1 MNRISIHQL
10 IEQQVIETPEAIA
23 VVFQNDSLTYQALNQ
38 QANQLAHYLKAL
50 GVKTEMLVGVCV
62 ERSIETV
69 ITLLGILKAGA
80 AYVPLDP
87 TYPKERLAV
96 TIEDAQLPFVI
107 TQQHLIDVI
116 PKNKAEIILVEQAA
130 QAIDRQPQTNLNVA
144 VCDRNLA
151 YVLYTSGSTG
161 KPKGVAIEHRN
172 TLALIEWA
180 SQTYTAYQLKGVLA
194 STSLCFDLSV
204 FEIFVTLSCG
214 GKVIVVKNALDVPNL
229 VSPTDV
235 TLINTVPSAINEL
248 LRLNCIPPSVETI
261 NLAGEPLQNALVQQ
275 LYQLGHV
282 DRVYNLYGPSEDT
295 TYSTAFLVPR
305 GSNNIPSI
313 GKPISNTKI
322 YLLDAEMKLVPTGTE
337 GEIHISGPGLA
348 RGYLNRPELTAQK
361 FITCPFSQNDSQTES
376 RLYKTGDLAAYDSDG
391 NLKFFGRIDN
401 QVKIRGFRIELGEI
415 ESYLLEHYAINQVIV
430 VAREGISGSKS
441 VIAYI
446 VPKKLLQ
453 QQHTLTRNTL
463 SRVLRAFLGQ
473 KLPDYMVPSAFIL
486 LDQLPLTL
494 NGKIDRR
501 ALPVPSVT
509 RSEAGKYVAPKTS
522 IERKL
527 AEIWGSILEV
537 EVEKIGVR
545 DSFEEFGGNSLLS
558 VRVVSEVNEKLEAK
572 ISLNDFLE
580 APEIEHFSKKIEAVL
595 SGSTIPTVSDDIDSD
610 AFLNCNIFP
619 QQSMSKSVPEL
630 LLTGASGFL
639 GTFLLSDLLTQT
651 RADVHCLVRASSV
664 EEGKARLQSQL
675 KQHNLWRED
684 LVERIFPVIGDLSLP
699 MLGLTEAKFFRLSEK
714 IDAIYHCGA
723 WVNVIYPYSAL
734 KAANVKG
741 TEEILKLACQG
752 QIKPVHFIST
762 VDVYSFVQETELRTV
777 SEKDAIGPGNQLCS
791 GYAQSKYV
799 AEKLVIAAGERGLP
813 VSIYRPSNILGSHKA
828 STFPID
834 SFVIKM
840 LQGCLHMEAAP
851 EIEAL
856 LNIVPVDYVSRAVV
870 TLSQQPSSL
879 GRSMNITNPQPVRW
893 SDLLE
898 MAADIGYPVKR
909 LTYESWY
916 ADLLKVESR
925 TTNNMLAPL
934 AALFSNRQFI
944 QKSLGA
950 FNFACSSTHQ
960 KLSAQG
966 VSCPPVEPQ
975 FIKACIAD
983 LARQQF
989 LKTRPI
995 TREQAVTAQSHKQ

>member
-10 IEQQVIETPEAIA
+10 IEQQVIETPQA
-23 VVFQNDSLTYQALNQ
+23 VAVTFQNDSLTYQALNQ
-38 QANQLAHYLKAL
+38 QANQLAHYLKSL
-50 GVKTEMLVGVCV
+50 GVQTEMLVGVCI

-69 ITLLGILKAGA
+69 VTLLGILKAGA

-87 TYPKERLAV
+87 TYPRERLAV

-107 TQQHLIDVI
+107 TQQHLVNVI
-116 PKNKAEIILVEQAA
+116 PENKAEVILIEQAA
-130 QAIDRQPQTNLNVA
+130 QAIDQQPKENLNVE
-144 VCDRNLA
+144 VFEHNLA

-161 KPKGVAIEHRN
+161 RPKGVAIEHRN

-180 SQTYTAYQLKGVLA
+180 SQTYTAHQLKGVLA
-194 STSLCFDLSV
+194 STSLCFDLSI
-204 FEIFVTLSCG
+204 FEVFVTLSCG
-214 GKVIVVKNALDVPNL
+214 GKVIVVENALDVPNL

-248 LRLNCIPPSVETI
+248 LRLNCIPPSVQTI

-282 DRVYNLYGPSEDT
+282 DKVYNLYGPSEDT
-295 TYSTAFLVPR
+295 TYSTTFLVPR

-322 YLLDAEMKLVPTGTE
+322 YLLDAEMNLVPTGTE

-361 FITCPFSQNDSQTES
+361 FITCPFPQDDSQIES
-376 RLYKTGDLAAYDSDG
+376 RLYKTGDLAASDSDG

-415 ESYLLEHYAINQVIV
+415 ESCLLEHYAVSQVVV
-430 VAREGISGSKS
+430 VAREGVSGSKS

-509 RSEAGKYVAPKTS
+509 HSKTGRYVAPKTS

-527 AEIWGSILEV
+527 AKIWGDILEV
-537 EVEKIGVR
+537 EVDKIGVR

-558 VRVVSEVNEKLEAK
+558 VRVVSEVNEKLRAK

-580 APEIEHFSKKIEAVL
+580 APEIEEFSKKVEAVL
-595 SGSTIPTVSDDIDSD
+595 SGSTIPTVSDDNIDSD

-619 QQSMSKSVPEL
+619 QKSMSESVPEL

-664 EEGKARLQSQL
+664 EEGRAKLQNQL
-675 KQHNLWRED
+675 KQHNLWKED
-684 LVERIFPVIGDLSLP
+684 LADRIFPVIGDLSLP
-699 MLGLTEAKFFRLSEK
+699 RLGLTEKRFCRLSEK

-741 TEEILKLACQG
+741 TEEILKMACQG

-762 VDVYSFVQETELRTV
+762 VDVYPFVQETGLRAV
-777 SEKDAIGPGNQLCS
+777 SEKDAIGPGNQLYS

-813 VSIYRPSNILGSHKA
+813 VSIYRPSNILGSYKA

-840 LQGCLHMEAAP
+840 LQGCLHMKAAP

-870 TLSQQPSSL
+870 TLSQQQASL
-879 GRSMNITNPQPVRW
+879 GQSMNIINPQSIYW

-898 MAADIGYPVKR
+898 TATDAGYPVKR
-909 LTYESWY
+909 LAYESWY
-916 ADLLKVESR
+916 ADLLKVESQ
-925 TTNNMLAPL
+925 TTNNMLVPL

-950 FNFACSSTHQ
+950 FDLTCGSTQ
-960 KLSAQG
+960 QRLSAQG
-966 VSCPPVEPQ
+966 VSCPSVEPQ

-983 LARQQF
+983 LERQQL
-989 LKTRPI
+989 LKALPA
-995 TREQAVTAQSHKQ
+995 TREQAVTA